1 MLPSEHPWLA
11 KMRQE
16 QGEILTNIL
25 NSQKRSTAN
34 FHQQT
39 LQKLADLKQ
48 NYIQNYMALHTS
60 ARLGVNEDKLKNQL
74 VQDVRSQ
81 SLQKL
86 TTIDLM
92 PASQLRDW
100 QNTLASLRTCATL
113 TEQELQA
120 TPTCPHC
127 QFKPGSEGIDTPAS
141 SVLSQKETQLNQLL
155 SDWTQTLLVNLEDPT
170 TRENLNLL
178 KLEQRHLVDQFLA
191 SRILPNPLTN
201 DFIHAVKEVLSG
213 LAKVVV
219 KSQELQKA
227 LLTGGSPC
235 TVQEMKKRFDD

>member
-127 QFKPGSEGIDTPAS
+127 QFKPGSEKS
-141 SVLSQKETQLNQLL
+141 LLREFEEYRQSKQKKLK
-155 SDWTQTLLVNLEDPT
+155 VFRLEAVRAGFAKAW
-170 TRENLNLL
+170 REKNY
-178 KLEQRHLVDQFLA
+178 Q
-191 SRILPNPLTN
+191 ILTN
-201 DFIHAVKEVLSG
+201 G
-213 LAKVVV
+213 
-219 KSQELQKA
+219 A
-227 LLTGGSPC
+227 LRKP
-235 TVQEMKKRFDD
+235 